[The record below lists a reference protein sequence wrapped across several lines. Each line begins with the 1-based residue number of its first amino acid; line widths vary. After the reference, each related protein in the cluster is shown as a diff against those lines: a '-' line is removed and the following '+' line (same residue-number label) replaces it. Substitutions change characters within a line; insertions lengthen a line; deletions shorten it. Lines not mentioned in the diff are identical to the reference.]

1 MASTMRFDKWENP
14 TGTRSLDIASAT
26 PGLTPIYPTSTTV
39 GSGSASTNAIGTVTF
54 TGVSSISLNG
64 VFTSAY
70 TNYRVLFNILSS
82 TGTGGSVGIRLRN
95 AGTDRNGTNYGTSGI
110 QMNTAG
116 SNSAYNAVTTF
127 FDSGYLYIATSAYN
141 SGTLEVKNPV
151 ASTIKTTM
159 QCVQNGVTSA
169 GVVASWVTNCLYDF
183 ADTNDGISI
192 LPTGAATITGT
203 ITVYGYNA

>member
-14 TGTRSLDIASAT
+14 TGTRSLDIAQAT
-26 PGLTPIYPTSTTV
+26 PGLTPIYPTSTAV

-64 VFTSAY
+64 IFTSAY
-70 TNYRVLFNILSS
+70 SNYRILFNILSS
-82 TGTGGSVGIRLRN
+82 TGTGGSVGVRIRN
-95 AGTDRNGTNYGTSGI
+95 AGVDRNGTNYGTSGI

-116 SNSAYNAVTTF
+116 GNSAYNAVTTF

-141 SGTLEVKNPV
+141 SGTLEIKNP
-151 ASTIKTTM
+151 ASSTIKTTL

-169 GVVASWVTNCLYDF
+169 GVVASWVTNCLYDV
-183 ADTNDGISI
+183 ADANDGISI
-192 LPTGAATITGT
+192 LPTGSATINGFM
-203 ITVYGYNA
+203 TVYGYNA